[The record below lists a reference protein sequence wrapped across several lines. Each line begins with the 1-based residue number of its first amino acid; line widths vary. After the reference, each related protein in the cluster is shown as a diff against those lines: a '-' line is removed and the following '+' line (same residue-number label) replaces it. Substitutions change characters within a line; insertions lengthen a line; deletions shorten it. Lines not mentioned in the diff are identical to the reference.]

1 MREIHRR
8 EMRAQSYRSKSPM
21 DRDLT
26 AKTPGREEKRF
37 VFFVPVGEKYLRIFC
52 ALCVFSGKYSPHRN
66 ESAALSQRF
75 NPAYRQAGAKTP
87 GREEKRFVFLV
98 TLWES

>member
-21 DRDLT
+21 DRDVT
-26 AKTPGREEKRF
+26 VNT
-37 VFFVPVGEKYLRIFC
+37 
-52 ALCVFSGKYSPHRN
+52 
-66 ESAALSQRF
+66 Q
-75 NPAYRQAGAKTP
+75 

-98 TLWES
+98 TLPTGRQVCGKVNSGYRFLLRKKYNRNADDAD